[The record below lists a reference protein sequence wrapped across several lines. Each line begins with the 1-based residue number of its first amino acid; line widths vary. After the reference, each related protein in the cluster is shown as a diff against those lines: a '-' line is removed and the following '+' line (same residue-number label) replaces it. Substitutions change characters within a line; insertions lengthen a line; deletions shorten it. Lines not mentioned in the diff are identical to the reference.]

1 MNWDSLIQLGALGVL
16 AVLLVIKDG
25 KRDEFVQNLF
35 TELKRTVDGNTT
47 ALNELRDELRKGNK
61 K

>member
-16 AVLLVIKDG
+16 AVLLVVKDG

-35 TELKRTVDGNTT
+35 TELKRTVDANTT
-47 ALNELRDELRKGNK
+47 AISDLREEIRKGK